1 MKAIIAERYLSKVT
15 VLILYVAIATT
26 AAAQVSKLHGF
37 VDLHT
42 HPLANLGF
50 GGKLFYGG
58 VDVGSLLP
66 ADPNCNHDV
75 RAGSMQQA
83 LGHDNSTHGGW
94 GAFDNKCGDDIR
106 KQIIHQI
113 QQGTPG
119 AADES
124 DNAQG
129 APGFGEWP
137 VWNDIT
143 HQKMWVDWIRRAYDG
158 GLRVMVALAVNNK
171 TLGDMTAGPGDFP
184 TDDKWSA
191 DKQIGETKDFVGRH
205 SDFMQVAYSSADV
218 ERIVSSNKLA
228 VVLGV
233 EIDNIG
239 DFNTVHPLTNSEISA
254 EINRLYKEGV
264 RYIFPVHIIDNP
276 FGGTAAYEDLFNYS
290 NYREAGHW
298 WNLVCATPQDD
309 ITYHFHSQNSFMLSA
324 AILAKFGNLDMA
336 FRNPPNYPNCGQRNN
351 AALTTQ
357 GEFALKEMMRHG
369 MLIDLD
375 HMSQNTFNMALGVAE
390 KVPGGYPVNSG
401 HSALRENGGTERNV
415 TAQQYARIGKLHG
428 MAGVGSAG
436 TDACNW
442 TNMAWKVLTA
452 MGSGGGAI
460 GFGTDTDGLA
470 MGMPTSTSQDKPA
483 AGNPAVMMGN
493 NQQHL
498 FYRDINNSIVHR
510 VWDSG
515 ENRLRAGEEW
525 GGPGSPH
532 NAPAA
537 AGDPAVMMGNNQQHL
552 FYRDTQGQIVH
563 VLWDSGQNQLRAP
576 EIWGGLG
583 NPQHAPPAAGD
594 PAVMMGN
601 NQQHLFYRDTQG
613 QIIHVVWDAGNNQ
626 TRIEKWGGPGSP
638 RNAPPAAGDPAVMMG
653 NNQQHLFY
661 RATNGSIVQIVWDSG
676 QNQLRAPEEWAGPGS
691 STGAPVEAGTSA
703 VMMGNNQQH
712 LFYRSQ
718 SGAIWHVL
726 WDGNT
731 GMHSE
736 TWAPARDAA
745 SAAADGKVCSEYH
758 PPIAYNNSFRRSGL
772 GNHTWDYNT
781 DGVAHYG
788 MLADFMQAVATMP
801 QHGNL
806 PAGKGLVDDHLMN
819 GAEYFFETWKIA
831 EQQSTKVK

>member
-1 MKAIIAERYLSKVT
+1 MTRRSIFEMLLLIGLT
-15 VLILYVAIATT
+15 VAFLFVGNASAQTT
-26 AAAQVSKLHGF
+26 PALHGF

-58 VDVGSLLP
+58 IDVGSLLP

-75 RAGSMQQA
+75 RAGSMEQA

-106 KQIIHQI
+106 TQVIHQI

-124 DNAQG
+124 GNAQG

-143 HQKMWVDWIRRAYDG
+143 HQKMWVDWIQRAYSG

-205 SDFMQVAYSSADV
+205 ANFMQIAYNSADV
-218 ERIVSSNKLA
+218 ARIVSANKLA

-239 DFNTVHPLTNSEISA
+239 DFNTVHPLTNAAISSEI
-254 EINRLYKEGV
+254 ERLYKEGV

-290 NYREAGHW
+290 NFREAGHW
-298 WNLVCATPQDD
+298 WNLVCATAQDG
-309 ITYHFHSQNSFMLSA
+309 ITYHFHSQNSFMLSS
-324 AILAKFGNLDMA
+324 AILAKLGSIDMA
-336 FRNPPNYPNCGQRNN
+336 FRNPPNYPNCGQKNN
-351 AALTTQ
+351 ASLTDQ

-375 HMSQNTFNMALGVAE
+375 HMSQNTFNAALSVAE
-390 KVPGGYPVNSG
+390 NEHYPVNSG
-401 HSALRENGGTERNV
+401 HSELRENGGTERNV

-428 MAGVGSAG
+428 MAGVGSAD

-442 TNMAWKVLTA
+442 TNMAWKVSTA
-452 MGSGGGAI
+452 MGGAAGAV

-470 MGMPTSTSQDKPA
+470 MGMPTSTSIDTPA
-483 AGNPAVMMGN
+483 AGNAAVMMDNNQQHVFYRDIHQSIIQVVWDSGSNHLRAETWGGPGSPHNAPAAVGNPAVMMGN

-498 FYRDINNSIVHR
+498 FYRDAQGQIIHVL
-510 VWDSG
+510 WDSG
-515 ENRLRAGEEW
+515 QNQLRAPESW
-525 GGPGSPH
+525 AGPGSPH
-532 NAPAA
+532 NAPAAVGDPAVMMGNNQQHLFYRDAQGQIIHVLWDSGQNQLRAPESWAGPGNPQHAPTA

-552 FYRDTQGQIVH
+552 FYRDTQGDIIH
-563 VLWDSGQNQLRAP
+563 VVWDGGNNQTRV
-576 EIWGGLG
+576 EKWGGPGSPTNASLG
-583 NPQHAPPAAGD
+583 TGT

-601 NQQHLFYRDTQG
+601 NQQHLFYLGR
-613 QIIHVVWDAGNNQ
+613 
-626 TRIEKWGGPGSP
+626 GG
-638 RNAPPAAGDPAVMMG
+638 AM
-653 NNQQHLFY
+653 
-661 RATNGSIVQIVWDSG
+661 
-676 QNQLRAPEEWAGPGS
+676 
-691 STGAPVEAGTSA
+691 
-703 VMMGNNQQH
+703 
-712 LFYRSQ
+712 
-718 SGAIWHVL
+718 WHVL

-731 GMHSE
+731 GMRSE
-736 TWAPARDAA
+736 TWTPERDAA
-745 SAAADGKVCSEYH
+745 AAAADGRVCSEYH
-758 PPIAYNNSFRRSGL
+758 SPISYNNSFRKSTL
-772 GNHTWDYNT
+772 GNHTWDYNN

-788 MLADFMQAVATMP
+788 MLADFMQAVSTMP

-806 PAGKGLVDDHLMN
+806 LDGKNLVNDQLMN
-819 GAEYFFETWKIA
+819 GAQYFFETWKIA
-831 EQQSTKVK
+831 EQQSGHIK